1 MNAPDQVRRMLAL
14 VPYLLKHPGASVDAV
29 AEAFGTTGQQV
40 VDDLNVIY
48 WCGLPGLG
56 YGDLIEIDLE
66 AVEGSGVI
74 NLSNADYLA
83 RPLRLTTDEAAAL
96 IMGLRTLRDVA
107 RAAERRTI
115 DSTLAKL
122 TAVAG
127 DAAAVANQA
136 DVRVW
141 SAGEE
146 IRDIVGT
153 ALAEQRQLR
162 LTYDVASRAETT
174 VRVVDPL
181 RIRITDGY
189 VYLDAF
195 CHLAV
200 GLRSFRLDRIADAE
214 LLDTAVDAHDTELP
228 DPDVGWFERF
238 AGSPTVTLDLAPEAY
253 WVTEYYPTQS
263 EPTPRRGRRLRATF
277 PVVDPAWLRALLL
290 RVGAYAEVVE
300 PAEAGDSAGVSA
312 REALEQYAAL
322 FPPETAGTQSVGSSS

>member
-1 MNAPDQVRRMLAL
+1 MNAPDQVRRLLAL
-14 VPYLLKHPGASVDAV
+14 VPYLLKHPGASVESVADAFSIT
-29 AEAFGTTGQQV
+29 ASQV

-127 DAAAVANQA
+127 DAAVVANQA
-136 DVRVW
+136 DVRVG
-141 SAGEE
+141 SADED
-146 IRDIVGT
+146 IRDTVGT
-153 ALAEQRQLR
+153 ALAEQRQLE

-174 VRVVDPL
+174 VRAVDPM
-181 RIRITDGY
+181 RVRVTDGY
-189 VYLDAF
+189 VYLDAW
-195 CHLAV
+195 CHLAG
-200 GLRSFRLDRIADAE
+200 GLRSFRLDRIAAAE
-214 LLDTAVDAHDTELP
+214 VLQTPAEPHDTELL
-228 DPDVGWFERF
+228 DPDLGWFDRF
-238 AGSPTVTLDLAPEAY
+238 AGSPTVTLDLAPQAY
-253 WVTEYYPTQS
+253 WVAEYYPTQGV
-263 EPTPRRGRRLRATF
+263 PVPRNRGKVLRATF
-277 PVVDPAWLRALLL
+277 PVVDPAWLRHLLL
-290 RVGAYAEVVE
+290 RLADGATVVD
-300 PAEAGDSAGVSA
+300 PPEAGDSAGASA

-322 FPPETAGTQSVGSSS
+322 FPSAPVGSTP